1 MDDVRQTG
9 LPSGRRRQ
17 ESDSAL
23 LEWWRDYCAITHRS
37 VGGVKVRN
45 QGDGFNKYGVRLR

>member
-1 MDDVRQTG
+1 MDDERQTG
-9 LPSGRRRQ
+9 LPAGNRRQ
-17 ESDSAL
+17 ESDRAL

-37 VGGVKVRN
+37 IGGVKVRN